1 MSLKSSGS
9 SSRRTICIASSIL
22 FLIMMFFTPTTWA
35 SARNQW
41 LDDDPTNMKSFV
53 EKAVDPVFINFGGSS
68 RYRAKSSL
76 GIPIGKSWE
85 LDYFLEAGK
94 RYHIF
99 LVGDWICNETEP
111 QTDYDIKTIY
121 PDGRSQWNTESAG
134 LPEQVANDGK
144 HQYFIPPITGT
155 YRFQIINDE
164 RDSKNTEEAIFMLLE
179 HIDINVDYRQ
189 DLEGRNDAGQ
199 EVLFSGWAYEID
211 TTSPKIRIFVDVP
224 DTLDM
229 YESRLYMM
237 ANPNGEIGY
246 NVSGLGVPTG
256 NLFKAFEGQY
266 GGFNTSCKGDR
277 NIDAMASC
285 EHSGKDMEFVYNTP
299 NSFNDTGNIFYYL
312 VLIAEHD
319 KGTVEFYAQ
328 TDFLPP
334 NVTLVEPPEI
344 GYAGENT
351 EIKAS
356 IEEKSEVQSVWAEY
370 IVGTSKTSARI
381 DFSLHDDIWVGYL
394 PPFQSSDSIKYTIY
408 ATDRFGNKGSVSS
421 QFFVKERTSIEC
433 TIDDTIL
440 VGNEKATISGTTS
453 LSSSLIT
460 LKFTNGAQ
468 NNDFKVRTD
477 ENGYFKFIFAP
488 DKTGEWKFQALFEG
502 SATESEA
509 SSEIMTIKMESKM
522 THISNI
528 LSAREVKMN
537 VPIVVQGSVSPSVA
551 GLPVEILFVSAS
563 SSHTETV
570 KTNADGSFMCS
581 FLPTEQGT
589 WNVLSKI
596 GDGLYYARSQSELM
610 EFSAVPLNIIDK
622 IFIAGLTLVA
632 PPLLYGTAGFACVIL
647 VIVLYIG
654 RSHLAPILPKS
665 LAQKMAK
672 GKNNNKKSE
681 QRYRRSKK

>member
-1 MSLKSSGS
+1 M
-9 SSRRTICIASSIL
+9 
-22 FLIMMFFTPTTWA
+22 FLLLMMFCAPTISA
-35 SARNQW
+35 SARNEW
-41 LDDDPTNMKSFV
+41 LDDDPMNMKSFV
-53 EKAVDPVFINFGGSS
+53 EKSVDPVFINVGGVP
-68 RYRAKSSL
+68 RFREKSSL

-144 HQYFIPPITGT
+144 HQYFVPPITGT
-155 YRFQIINDE
+155 YRFQIVNDE
-164 RDSKNTEEAIFMLLE
+164 RDSKKTEEAIFMLIE
-179 HIDINVDYRQ
+179 HIDVNVDYRQ

-211 TTSPKIRIFVDVP
+211 TTSPRIRVYVDVP
-224 DTLDM
+224 DSLDM

-237 ANPNGEIGY
+237 ANPSGNVGY
-246 NVSGLGVPTG
+246 NISGLGVPTG
-256 NLFKAFEGQY
+256 NMFKAFEGQY

-285 EHSGKDMEFVYNTP
+285 EHSGKDMEFIYNTP
-299 NSFNDTGNIFYYL
+299 NSYNDTGNIFYYL

-344 GYAGENT
+344 GYAEEKT

-356 IEEKSEVQSVWAEY
+356 IEENSEVQCVWMEY
-370 IVGTSKTSARI
+370 IVGASKTSARI
-381 DFSLHDDIWVGYL
+381 DFSLHDGVWVGYL
-394 PPFQSSDSIKYTIY
+394 PSFQSSDNIKYTVY
-408 ATDRFGNKGSVSS
+408 AADKFGNKGSVNS
-421 QFFVKERTSIEC
+421 QFLVKERTSIEC
-433 TIDDTIL
+433 TMDDTIL

-453 LSSSLIT
+453 LSSSLVT

-468 NNDFKVRTD
+468 NNDFNVRTD
-477 ENGYFKFIFAP
+477 ENGYFKFVFAP

-502 SATESEA
+502 SATESQA
-509 SSEIMTIKMESKM
+509 SSDIMTIKMESKM

-551 GLPVEILFVSAS
+551 GLPVEILFVSSS

-570 KTNADGSFMCS
+570 STNADGSFTCS
-581 FLPTEQGT
+581 FLPTELGT

-622 IFIAGLTLVA
+622 IFIAGLMLVA
-632 PPLLYGTAGFACVIL
+632 PPMLYGTAGFACVVL
-647 VIVLYIG
+647 VIVLYVG
-654 RSHLAPILPKS
+654 RSHLASILPKS
-665 LAQKMAK
+665 LAQKMSK
-672 GKNNNKKSE
+672 GKNNNKKNE

>member
-1 MSLKSSGS
+1 M
-9 SSRRTICIASSIL
+9 

-433 TIDDTIL
+433 IIDDTIL